1 LACRPINPYS
11 VSERISILG
20 ALIVSKT
27 ISWSYRLHEIRER
40 VERSKIQTWSRR
52 DLEDLFEIKRASA
65 QSLMKAIGGIQNIG
79 GTHLVDRDS
88 LLEFLS
94 RSIESDDLSGVV
106 QRRRLEAGPVP
117 KTRPL
122 AISLPTELRSVMAAD
137 LPAQIQLEAGRLT
150 ITGADS
156 EEILEALC
164 LLAQAMQNDLDSIQS
179 LLDPLPVPP
188 PVEDDDLRHLFRDL
202 AKREIQFKSNSLVS
216 VEDSNLSIGA

>member
-1 LACRPINPYS
+1 M
-11 VSERISILG
+11 
-20 ALIVSKT
+20 SKT

-52 DLEDLFEIKRASA
+52 DIEDLFEIKRASA

-79 GTHLVDRDS
+79 GTHLVDRDN

-106 QRRRLEAGPVP
+106 QRRRLEAGPAP

-122 AISLPTELRSVMAAD
+122 AISLPAELRSVMAAD

-156 EEILEALC
+156 EEILETLC
-164 LLAQAMQNDLDSIQS
+164 LLAQAMQNDLGTIQS

-188 PVEDDDLRHLFRDL
+188 PVEDDDLRQLFHDL
-202 AKREIQFKSNSLVS
+202 AKREMQFKSSSQVS
-216 VEDSNLSIGA
+216 VKDSDLDF